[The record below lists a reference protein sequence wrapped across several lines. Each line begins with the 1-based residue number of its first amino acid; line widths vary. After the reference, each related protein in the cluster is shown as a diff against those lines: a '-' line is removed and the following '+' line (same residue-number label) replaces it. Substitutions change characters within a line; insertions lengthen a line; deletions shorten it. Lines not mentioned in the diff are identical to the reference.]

1 MLRRM
6 CVFCGSN
13 LGRTEAFQAAAAH
26 LGRYLAECRI
36 GLVYGGAKVGLMG
49 AVADAVLQA
58 GGQAIGVIPRAL
70 AIKEVA
76 HPGLTE
82 LHIVGS
88 MHERKILMA
97 ELSDAFIALPG
108 GYGTLDELFEVL
120 TWTQLGMHHKPC
132 GLLNTE
138 GFFDP
143 LIAYLN
149 AAVGWGFLKP
159 AHRGFLVESEHPE
172 ELVSQLATLEIPDM
186 ANWLRAEE
194 T

>member
-1 MLRRM
+1 M

-13 LGRTEAFQAAAAH
+13 LGRTEAFQAAAAD
-26 LGRYLAECRI
+26 LGRYLAECRV

-49 AVADAVLQA
+49 AVADAALQA
-58 GGQAIGVIPRAL
+58 GGQVIGVIPQAL

-120 TWTQLGMHHKPC
+120 TWTQLGLHCKPC
-132 GLLNTE
+132 GLLNIE

-143 LIAYLN
+143 LIAYLDG
-149 AAVGWGFLKP
+149 AVGWGFLKP
-159 AHRGFLVESEHPE
+159 AHRGFLLESDHPA
-172 ELVSQLATLEIPDM
+172 ELVDQLANLEIPDM
-186 ANWLRAEE
+186 GKWLIREQA
-194 T
+194 